1 MYNQSQ
7 QIVCYNCGKIGH
19 KAYEFKVHTVRVK
32 ASRQEKYMLRGTV
45 NNKPCDITL
54 DSCTEVSCLSPHL
67 VDEEEYIGSKRQI
80 RGIHG
85 TAKEV
90 PMAKVLVGIRKYELE
105 LVVAVVEGC
114 EETGVL
120 LSLDTRIFYYCMEL
134 AMEQRKTRHL
144 FVKLTRR
151 GN

>member
-19 KAYEFKVHTVRVK
+19 KAYECPSKVHTVRVE
-32 ASRQEKYMLRGTV
+32 ASKQEKYMFRGTV

-54 DSCTEVSCLSPHL
+54 DSYAEVSCISPDL
-67 VDEEEYIGSKRQI
+67 VKEDEYIGSKRQI

-85 TAKEV
+85 TTKEV
-90 PMAKVLVGIRKYELE
+90 PMAKVLVDVGKYELE

-114 EETGVL
+114 ETGGL
-120 LSLDTRIFYYCMEL
+120 LGLDTGIFYYCMGL
-134 AMEQRKTRHL
+134 PWS
-144 FVKLTRR
+144 R
-151 GN
+151 GKHDTYL